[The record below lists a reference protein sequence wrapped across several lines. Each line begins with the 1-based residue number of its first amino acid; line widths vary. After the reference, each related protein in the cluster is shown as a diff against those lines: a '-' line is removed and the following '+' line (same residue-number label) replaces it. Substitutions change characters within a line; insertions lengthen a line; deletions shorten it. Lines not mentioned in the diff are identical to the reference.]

1 MSNDILKFIICHT
14 DLTDLTDLEGHTES
28 TEITEILSH
37 RDNL

>member
-14 DLTDLTDLEGHTES
+14 DLSDLTDLEGHTET